1 MDNDVIQAVAACDA
15 ETLKILLSHGAN
27 AEAVDS
33 KGWSALRRT
42 ALSGCHSA
50 ATVLLAHG
58 ASVEFGGEPH
68 VPPLIVATAND
79 QTGMVKLL
87 LAHGAEVDAYCD
99 QAGLCRTPLTAAA
112 LYGHTDV
119 VRLLLDHAA
128 DPNKRGYRGQTA
140 LFCWKPDVVR
150 LLLEHE
156 ADVNI
161 KDEYGDTAL
170 TSALHELHHEE
181 FYEGMQEVVDLLQE
195 ASKL

>member
-1 MDNDVIQAVAACDA
+1 MQAVAACDA
-15 ETLKILLSHGAN
+15 EALKILLSHGAN

-58 ASVEFGGEPH
+58 ASAEYGGEPN
-68 VPPLIVATAND
+68 VPPLIVAAANN
-79 QTGMVKLL
+79 QAGIVKLL
-87 LAHGAEVDAYCD
+87 LAHGAQVDAYCA
-99 QAGLCRTPLTAAA
+99 QAGLCRTALTAAA
-112 LYGHTDV
+112 LYGHSEV
-119 VRLLLDHAA
+119 VRLLLDCGA
-128 DPNKRGYRGQTA
+128 DANKRGYKGQTA
-140 LFCWKPDVVR
+140 LFCWTPDVVR